1 MKISTLSNLAI
12 IAMHIGNFPAAEQA
26 FEQRTNLM
34 MARADEVGT
43 DEFRRGQE
51 ANIAYFDGIL
61 AARKGDYTTA
71 TMKVDECAALVEPDA
86 NPRKMEP
93 VHEMRG
99 LISLLQGDYAEA
111 VSHFEQGNPD
121 NLYTKYNLAL
131 AHEGAG
137 NTTEARQL
145 FGELAD
151 NNFNSVGFALV
162 RQEAMQKR

>member
-1 MKISTLSNLAI
+1 MCGVGPPSS
-12 IAMHIGNFPAAEQA
+12 MSSMQQA
-26 FEQRTNLM
+26 LFAWLRL
-34 MARADEVGT
+34 DGSK
-43 DEFRRGQE
+43 RRVSG
-51 ANIAYFDGIL
+51 GVC
-61 AARKGDYTTA
+61 GTA
-71 TMKVDECAALVEPDA
+71 TPSAMPSRGSFGASIISAMKADECAALVEPNP

-99 LISLLQGDYAEA
+99 VISLLQGDYAEA

-121 NLYTKYNLAL
+121 NLYTKYQLAL

-137 NTTEARQL
+137 NATEARQL

-151 NNFNSVGFALV
+151 NNFNSVAFALV